1 MSEKKR
7 SRLVFSSY
15 MNEDEL
21 REIGKKAVEDSE
33 FDTAEELLKQK
44 HLEAEKIFAQEDDEE
59 DDDLS
64 FLDDDEEDEEEAF
77 NPLEALAPKDEE
89 EEEDDLGFLDDEE
102 EEEFNPLE
110 ELTPKDEEEEETKDL
125 YQQLEEEEE
134 AERAEEEEKAPAKP
148 SEVSDED
155 IERFLL
161 EDDEEIPEEDEE
173 EEAPLPKEVEDQEVD
188 PKALKKAGA
197 ELRKQTQENEQIEA
211 DNAQLF
217 KDLAEKEKL
226 EKEELNRIKAK
237 EKKSISDALEIV
249 SANFPGA
256 ELKKAGL
263 GGVRRDSRLA
273 ENGILIESP
282 SSSQLRPGQMIA
294 LYPYR
299 MKEAPQ
305 LTTKIKGLQPVYDK
319 LNQMLAGGREQV
331 QETVSKDDKPIYAFV
346 DEVQGDAFSLV
357 MFKNL
362 SRILSAGS
370 NLDFNLLVKIL
381 KSGAATK
388 TNLLPMDIL
397 AYSGFNRI
405 GKRPKVSDF
414 VQKEILKN
422 PGPRPLRSFLVL
434 DYGTYKKLQK
444 FDPSSS

>member
-7 SRLVFSSY
+7 SRLVFSG
-15 MNEDEL
+15 L
-21 REIGKKAVEDSE
+21 VDSE
-33 FDTAEELLKQK
+33 ENIESPEDLKEEKSVLSLKASETK
-44 HLEAEKIFAQEDDEE
+44 VIAQDDEE
-59 DDDLS
+59 EDDLS
-64 FLDDDEEDEEEAF
+64 FLDDEEEEEEAF
-77 NPLEALAPKDEE
+77 NPLEELAPKDD
-89 EEEDDLGFLDDEE
+89 EEDDLGFLDDEE

-110 ELTPKDEEEEETKDL
+110 ELTPKDEEEEEAKDL
-125 YQQLEEEEE
+125 FQQLEEEEE
-134 AERAEEEEKAPAKP
+134 AERAEEDKAPAAP
-148 SEVSDED
+148 PEVSDEEM
-155 IERFLL
+155 ERLLL
-161 EDDEEIPEEDEE
+161 EDDEEEETPEEDDEE
-173 EEAPLPKEVEDQEVD
+173 EKVVLLPKEVDKQEVD
-188 PKALKKAGA
+188 PKALKKAEK
-197 ELRKQTQENEQIEA
+197 ELRKQTEENEQIDA
-211 DNAQLF
+211 DNTQLF

-226 EKEELNRIKAK
+226 EKEELDKIRTKK
-237 EKKSISDALEIV
+237 RKSISDALKIV
-249 SANFPGA
+249 SANFPEA
-256 ELKKAGL
+256 KLRKAGL
-263 GGVRRDSRLA
+263 GGVKRDSRLA

-294 LYPYR
+294 LYPYLI
-299 MKEAPQ
+299 KEAPQ
-305 LTTKIKGLQPVYDK
+305 ITTKIKGLQPVYDK

-331 QETVSKDDKPIYAFV
+331 QETVSKENKPIYAFV
-346 DEVQGDAFSLV
+346 DEVQGDAFSLI